1 MLAKYES
8 LCLHRTANQDKWTEN
23 IQKCVGSNNFHCL
36 HHLQAT
42 EGKKAW
48 SHGQPVWAWPAG
60 GSRPPSCPS
69 SIHTALQIPTEIKK
83 KKVFCFPSWSVPWW
97 KHWHPHAFR
106 LATWVDYFPKQSG
119 CGWRVE
125 GEAAAGG
132 RNECAGMWAIDCSF
146 LGQPWESA
154 EAKGAKWHLISG
166 GMVLITMETKYLV
179 FSRGNSN
186 PPQVLWIGVSTEKT
200 ICRRRTAATPKQK
213 SQSSCFHF

>member
-1 MLAKYES
+1 MKVCA
-8 LCLHRTANQDKWTEN
+8 C
-23 IQKCVGSNNFHCL
+23 IG
-36 HHLQAT
+36 
-42 EGKKAW
+42 
-48 SHGQPVWAWPAG
+48 
-60 GSRPPSCPS
+60 
-69 SIHTALQIPTEIKK
+69 LQIKISELKTSRSALSPITSIACIICRPQRGRRLEATVNPCGLGQQGAPGPTHAPAAYIQHCRFLQKLRK
-83 KKVFCFPSWSVPWW
+83 KKVFCFPSWSVLWW

-132 RNECAGMWAIDCSF
+132 RNECARMWAIDCSF

-179 FSRGNSN
+179 FSRGNWD
-186 PPQVLWIGVSTEKT
+186 PPQVLWIGVSTGKT

-213 SQSSCFHF
+213 SKSSCFHF